1 MKGIGLVFSG
11 GGGKGAYQIG
21 VWKYLHQY
29 GLDQFVRAVS
39 GTSVGALNAALF
51 ASGDVQRA
59 EDLWLNIEPEQI
71 LTPRKI
77 TWNEIAAW
85 VGGTA
90 LLNGPIGV
98 TGKLASTAATATA
111 SAFASGFL
119 AMLGR
124 RYAFSRDGLMELI
137 QQGVDFSIIQNSPI
151 PCYATCL
158 SVGPTPGVRRFDLR
172 RYNSEDSQKLL
183 LASSAIPI
191 IFDAVEFEG
200 SHYYDG
206 GVPMV
211 GDNIPIQ
218 PVYETGVEYILVVH
232 LSQDSPVDRICYPN
246 ARLLE
251 VIPQRDLG
259 GPIDGTLD
267 FTASG
272 AKWRME
278 QGWKDMEKILSP
290 FVEQAVLW
298 KKNELLLQAFL
309 RSEQEYQ
316 VQVQELQRQKEA
328 IQQERETDGLEEIA
342 HELGLKK

>member
-1 MKGIGLVFSG
+1 MKGIGLVFAG

-39 GTSVGALNAALF
+39 GTSVGALNTALF
-51 ASGDVQRA
+51 ASGDLQRA
-59 EDLWLNIEPEQI
+59 EDLWLNIDPEQI

-77 TWNEIAAW
+77 TWTEIASW
-85 VGGTA
+85 IGGTA

-98 TGKLASTAATATA
+98 TGKLTSAAATATV

-119 AMLGR
+119 SMLGR
-124 RYAFSRDGLMELI
+124 RYAFSRDGLIELI
-137 QQGVDFSIIQNSPI
+137 QQGVDFSTIQNSPF

-158 SVGPTPGVRRFDLR
+158 SVGPDSGVRRFDLR
-172 RYNSEDSQKLL
+172 QYSAEASRQLL

-200 SHYYDG
+200 SRYYDG
-206 GVPMV
+206 GIPMV

-232 LSQDSPVDRICYPN
+232 LSQDSPIDHTRYSN
-246 ARLLE
+246 AKLLE
-251 VIPQRDLG
+251 VIPQKDLG

-278 QGWKDMEKILSP
+278 QGWKDMEKIFGP
-290 FVEQAVLW
+290 FVEQAILW

-309 RSEQEYQ
+309 CSEQKYQ
-316 VQVQELQRQKEA
+316 AQVQELQRQKGKL
-328 IQQERETDGLEEIA
+328 QQERETDGLEEMA
-342 HELGLKK
+342 QDLGLKK

>member
-1 MKGIGLVFSG
+1 MKGIGLVFAG

-21 VWKYLHQY
+21 VWNYLHQN

-59 EDLWLNIEPEQI
+59 EDLWLSIEPEQI

-77 TWNEIAAW
+77 TLNEIVSW
-85 VGGTA
+85 VGSTA
-90 LLNGPIGV
+90 LLSGPIRM
-98 TGKLASTAATATA
+98 TGKLVSTAATATV
-111 SAFASGFL
+111 SAFASGL
-119 AMLGR
+119 LSMLGR
-124 RYAFSRDGLMELI
+124 RYAFSRDGLIELI
-137 QQGVDFSIIQNSPI
+137 QQGVDFSTIQNAPF

-158 SVGPTPGVRRFDLR
+158 SVGPDPGVRRFDLR
-172 RYNSEDSQKLL
+172 QYSAEASQQLL

-200 SHYYDG
+200 SYYYDG
-206 GVPMV
+206 GVPVV

-232 LSQDSPVDRICYPN
+232 LSRDTPIDRTRYPN
-246 ARLLE
+246 AKLLE
-251 VIPQRDLG
+251 VIPQKDLG

-278 QGWKDMEKILSP
+278 QGWKDMEKILGP

-298 KKNELLLQAFL
+298 KENELLLQAFL
-309 RSEQEYQ
+309 HSEQEYRS
-316 VQVQELQRQKEA
+316 QVQELQRQKEA
-328 IQQERETDGLEEIA
+328 LQQERETDGFEEMA
-342 HELGLKK
+342 QNLGLKK